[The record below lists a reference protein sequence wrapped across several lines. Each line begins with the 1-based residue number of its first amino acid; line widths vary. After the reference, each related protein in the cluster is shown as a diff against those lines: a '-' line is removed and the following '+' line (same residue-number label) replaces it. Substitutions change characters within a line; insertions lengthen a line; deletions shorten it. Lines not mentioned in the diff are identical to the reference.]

1 MILLT
6 DNFLLFQLPTGEA
19 VPCSA
24 EMISVELADGAGQPV
39 EQDFVKHAAASVF
52 HYFKHDLGRKTVS
65 IAEFAAAFE
74 SVLDG
79 FGLKLDRG
87 AVAAARDDSA
97 NKDLQLLAFH
107 AGGGGE
113 LAFFP
118 RLRTAVRAQFQNTPR
133 LVRFHGLRDCVKSL
147 LGAERWSP
155 RCDHLRD
162 QIIEFLRRT
171 LHKETGTAG
180 DACALLVE

>member
-1 MILLT
+1 MILLA
-6 DNFLLFQLPTGEA
+6 DNYLFFQLPSGES
-19 VPCSA
+19 VPFTA
-24 EMISVELADGAGQPV
+24 GMISVELTDGSGEPFD
-39 EQDFVKHAAASVF
+39 QDFLEHAAASVF
-52 HYFKHDLGRKTVS
+52 HYFKTDLERKTVS
-65 IAEFAAAFE
+65 VAEFAAKFE
-74 SVLDG
+74 SVLNG
-79 FGLKLDRG
+79 FGLKLSAGRL
-87 AVAAARDDSA
+87 AVDEPDDSA

-118 RLRTAVRAQFQNTPR
+118 RLRSAVHAQYQLTPR

-162 QIIEFLRRT
+162 HIIEFLRRT
-171 LHKETGTAG
+171 VSKETAG
-180 DACALLVE
+180 STCALLVE

>member
-1 MILLT
+1 MILLA
-6 DNFLLFQLPTGEA
+6 DNFLFFQLPSGES
-19 VPCSA
+19 VPFTA
-24 EMISVELADGAGQPV
+24 EMISVELTDGSSEPFDQ
-39 EQDFVKHAAASVF
+39 EFLEHAAASVF
-52 HYFKHDLGRKTVS
+52 HYFKNDLERKTVS
-65 IAEFAAAFE
+65 VAEFASAFE
-74 SVLDG
+74 SALNSL
-79 FGLKLDRG
+79 GLKLSGGRG
-87 AVAAARDDSA
+87 APGRDDSA

-118 RLRTAVRAQFQNTPR
+118 RLRTAVHAQFQLSPR
-133 LVRFHGLRDCVKSL
+133 LVRFHGLRDCVKNL

-171 LHKETGTAG
+171 LHKETAG
-180 DACALLVE
+180 DSCALVVE

>member
-1 MILLT
+1 MILLA
-6 DNFLLFQLPTGEA
+6 DNFLFFQLPSGES
-19 VPCSA
+19 VPFTA
-24 EMISVELADGAGQPV
+24 EMISVELTDGSSEPFDQ
-39 EQDFVKHAAASVF
+39 EFLEHAAASVF
-52 HYFKHDLGRKTVS
+52 HYFKTELERKTVS
-65 IAEFAAAFE
+65 VAEFAAAFE
-74 SVLDG
+74 SVLNG
-79 FGLKLDRG
+79 LGLKLHGGRI
-87 AVAAARDDSA
+87 ATTRDDSA

-118 RLRTAVRAQFQNTPR
+118 RLRSAVRAQFQLTPR

-155 RCDHLRD
+155 RCDYLRD

-171 LHKETGTAG
+171 LSKETAG
-180 DACALLVE
+180 STCALLVE